1 MRSNDTEPGHAV
13 MGWLIVL
20 SQWFNLERRL
30 PRLQQLP
37 ILLQFNTVNLGPSFD
52 EPLLRLRHGTT
63 ETLNGIDGEDSRMIL
78 IIGVKMRA
86 VMLPAC
92 LDEHADDDAE
102 ETRAQAEMNESVE
115 RLALVV
121 PGSSGRLT
129 PAGRRS

>member
-1 MRSNDTEPGHAV
+1 
-13 MGWLIVL
+13 
-20 SQWFNLERRL
+20 
-30 PRLQQLP
+30 
-37 ILLQFNTVNLGPSFD
+37 
-52 EPLLRLRHGTT
+52 
-63 ETLNGIDGEDSRMIL
+63 
-78 IIGVKMRA
+78 
-86 VMLPAC
+86 MLPAC